1 MRRYLQSAGNRG
13 VAICADISRHFRQV
27 SALAGEMMALIGDW
41 GDMETMLKNFANR
54 AVREKISA
62 LIDAAK
68 AEDQKALEGILQL
81 SGQM

>member
-1 MRRYLQSAGNRG
+1 
-13 VAICADISRHFRQV
+13 
-27 SALAGEMMALIGDW
+27 MMALIGDW